1 MDTESPDNFILSD
14 VQAEVIS
21 LFKTLEENKKILASS
36 KEREDAINSAISLNR
51 TLNYSS
57 LPKIDLNEFS
67 EIHKSISQCNTK
79 ISETIKSLFKNRKK
93 TQNKIDDLTKK
104 IDTANIERGN
114 LSSSKCQSLYSNGI
128 GGTLDYINACKKLLN
143 AIDTAINNAK
153 NVSGFQSGNINDS
166 KSIDDIVGTGAT
178 AQVKEKGNYVIDLAV
193 LATTNNYGDSS
204 YNNQPEYTM
213 QPYLSRTN
221 DKKPEGT
228 IEKIVKDDYGLPI
241 IDKYKPKYNNFSYG
255 KYL

>member
-21 LFKTLEENKKILASS
+21 LSKTLEENKKILAST

-79 ISETIKSLFKNRKK
+79 ISEAIKSLFKNRRK

-114 LSSSKCQSLYSNGI
+114 LGSSKCQSLYSNGI

-166 KSIDDIVGTGAT
+166 KSIDDIVGTDSK
-178 AQVKEKGNYVIDLAV
+178 AQVKEKGNYGIEQLA
-193 LATTNNYGDSS
+193 LSPENNYWDSV

-213 QPYLSRTN
+213 QPYISKTHNKR
-221 DKKPEGT
+221 PEGA
-228 IEKIVKDDYGLPI
+228 IEKIVKDNYGIPI
-241 IDKYKPKYNNFSYG
+241 IDNYKPKYSNSLYD
-255 KYL
+255 K